1 MIQEFTSADTIFRT
15 MTEGKRCESA
25 HIYLLSFILPVVV
38 LIMMFVGG
46 WTAMLGIIITLIL
59 YPLLDVFL
67 GARKSPG

>member
-1 MIQEFTSADTIFRT
+1 
-15 MTEGKRCESA
+15 
-25 HIYLLSFILPVVV
+25 
-38 LIMMFVGG
+38 MMFVGG